1 MNKLT
6 ITSTVQLRQALEQFY
21 AATATPEVTE
31 ALTDYFRSHTQVE
44 AEFEADRA
52 IILAIADAA
61 SIEEPDDMEQRILNA
76 TCGSPRRPMWQH
88 INMWHVAA
96 AAVTVFAVAS
106 LWLFRPN
113 SDAVA
118 DTTIIAKADTV
129 TTIQPQPVEEPR
141 QQPEPQTQPEVRQPQ
156 PAPAAPNSRT
166 RVVTDPNEAAQ
177 ILASTLKHAR
187 RTIAQAKQS
196 PSAMDPALNSI
207 NNSLNSIQ
215 Q

>member
-6 ITSTVQLRQALEQFY
+6 ITSTAQLRLALEQFY

-76 TCGSPRRPMWQH
+76 TCGSQPRSIWRR
-88 INMWHVAA
+88 IRLWHVAA

-118 DTTIIAKADTV
+118 DTAIIAKADTV
-129 TTIQPQPVEEPR
+129 ATTHPQPTEET
-141 QQPEPQTQPEVRQPQ
+141 QQPERQPEPEVLKSQLR
-156 PAPAAPNSRT
+156 PATLNSRT
-166 RVVTDPNEAAQ
+166 REVTDPEEAAQ
-177 ILASTLKHAR
+177 ILASTLQRAR
-187 RTIAQAKQS
+187 NTIARAAQS
-196 PSAMDPALNSI
+196 PEAIEPALNSI